1 MVVATPTL
9 DPITGSRQVVGFR
22 TGNEMAAISAKQ
34 INFHLMG
41 YFPITPST
49 EIAELVDEMK
59 AAGEHDIVMVA
70 ADGEHSAGGICFGAA
85 AGGGRVFNATSCAGP
100 AVPARGATCPVGVA
114 LSDAARPRDPDGERA
129 A

>member
-59 AAGEHDIVMVA
+59 AAGEHDIVMVPPTA
-70 ADGEHSAGGICFGAA
+70 NTQQAGSVSAPRREAA
-85 AGGGRVFNATSCAGP
+85 ASSTPRARRACCTSSRSYLCSRGRAIRCCSTS
-100 AVPARGATCPVGVA
+100 
-114 LSDAARPRDPDGERA
+114 RPGR
-129 A
+129 